1 MSGHATD
8 GVVRSARRIL
18 AILVSMARTR
28 LSLLAVEVMQEKSRI
43 WLLLVLT
50 VLALFFASM
59 ALVSLSLLVVVAFW
73 EENRLLA
80 IGGVLLFYV
89 AATIVTL
96 LVLRHKAK
104 LGSNLFAG
112 TLSELSK
119 DSAALEDEVE
129 PEDVD
134 FDVESRRTR
143 E

>member
-50 VLALFFASM
+50 VLALFFTSM

-89 AATIVTL
+89 AAAIVTL
-96 LVLRHKAK
+96 LVLRHKAN
-104 LGSNLFAG
+104 LGSNLFAA

-134 FDVESRRTR
+134 FDVESRRKR